1 MTQKRWSVFFACSS
15 LILAVCLMIAGC
27 APTSDSGKVSE
38 QGNSPASKKASTQ
51 KSVESEKIETK
62 SVEQKNVEQKYVE
75 QKNVEPVSVKLD
87 DVSALG
93 VKIGWNADK
102 TVKSLDLTTGFPE
115 GGYFE
120 ADPRLMK
127 VRVIR
132 GKGLISDKLAAQ
144 MAKMESLTELLWTDA
159 VLTENVFSVM
169 TNGAKLKKIR
179 LTGLKAPNFAEVLK
193 SLEKLPA
200 LEDLDLSGSDLKD
213 TDLAMSGGLSCASH
227 LNQVNFYA
235 TGLTDAGV
243 KQLLP
248 LADRLTKLNLDA
260 TKITDGCSA
269 DLEKF
274 GKLTFLHLGR
284 SEVSDKIIP
293 SLAKLKALKT
303 VHVTRTKITEK
314 GADDL
319 RKALPETEVI
329 SVVQENK
336 K

>member
-1 MTQKRWSVFFACSS
+1 MAQNERGVFFACSS
-15 LILAVCLMIAGC
+15 LIAVFFLMFAGC
-27 APTSDSGKVSE
+27 APNSDYGKTSEKESFSGGQKAPAQSSVKSE
-38 QGNSPASKKASTQ
+38 NSEARSA
-51 KSVESEKIETK
+51 ESEKVK
-62 SVEQKNVEQKYVE
+62 M
-75 QKNVEPVSVKLD
+75 VSVKLD
-87 DVSALG
+87 DLSALG
-93 VKIGWNADK
+93 VKVGWNADK
-102 TVKSLDLTTGFPE
+102 TVKSLDLTAGFPE
-115 GGYFE
+115 GGYLE
-120 ADPRLMK
+120 ADPRLAK

-132 GKGLISDKLAAQ
+132 GKGLINVKLAEQ
-144 MAKMESLTELLWTDA
+144 IAKKESLTEFLWIDA
-159 VLTENVFSVM
+159 VMTENVFSVM
-169 TNGAKLKKIR
+169 TNMPKLKKVR

-200 LEDLDLSGSDLKD
+200 LEDLDLSGSAL
-213 TDLAMSGGLSCASH
+213 TNADLATANGLASAVR

-243 KQLLP
+243 KELLP

-260 TKITDGCSA
+260 TKITDNCAVS
-269 DLEKF
+269 LEKF

-284 SEVSDKIIP
+284 SEVTDKLIP

-314 GADDL
+314 GANDL
-319 RKALPETEVI
+319 RKALPEAEVI